1 MLKTRETALFALMV
15 AGMFSAGCDEAVPP
29 DKQAGG
35 RVADIRQP
43 AVAGQFYPGTKAGLS
58 ADVKARLDKAP
69 ATGLPA
75 EGINGILVPHAGY
88 VFSADTAA
96 VAYKALIGAQ
106 FDIIVILGPPHRA
119 PVPFAAVG
127 AYDAFRTPLGDVPVA
142 KDAAAALINAG
153 VPFTREAHEEEHD
166 IEVQLPFIQT
176 LFPGTPILPIL
187 VGTDQP
193 EEESRLAAVVFKV
206 LKDKK
211 ALVVISSD
219 LSHYPDADT
228 ARASD
233 TAFLKAVESFDVA
246 KVRDTI
252 SFCETTYRDHGL
264 VTAACGQNALLTGM
278 LLLGM
283 METSGAKLLDYRN
296 SGDTPVYGDKARV
309 VGYGAVAFFRK
320 EAPVKQDNK
329 EQKLSKAARKELL
342 TIARRA
348 VEAAVNGQPAP
359 EITCKTPELQVK
371 RGVFVTLKNHGDL
384 RGCLG
389 IFEGNEP
396 LWLQIRDMAR
406 DSATEDPR
414 FVGDRITPKELKEVD
429 IEISVLSELK
439 PTKDPLSIRLGIDG
453 IYIKKGWHSGVYL
466 PQVATETGW
475 TKEQFLSH
483 CCNDKAG
490 LSPDAWKDPG
500 TQVLTF
506 TAEVFGEKE
515 EEGGG

>member
-1 MLKTRETALFALMV
+1 
-15 AGMFSAGCDEAVPP
+15 
-29 DKQAGG
+29 
-35 RVADIRQP
+35 
-43 AVAGQFYPGTKAGLS
+43 
-58 ADVKARLDKAP
+58 
-69 ATGLPA
+69 
-75 EGINGILVPHAGY
+75 
-88 VFSADTAA
+88 
-96 VAYKALIGAQ
+96 
-106 FDIIVILGPPHRA
+106 
-119 PVPFAAVG
+119 VPFATVG
-127 AYDAFRTPLGDVPVA
+127 AYDAFHTPLGDVPVA
-142 KDAAAALINAG
+142 KEAAAALIKAG
-153 VPFTREAHEEEHD
+153 VPFTRQAHEEEHD

-176 LFPGTPILPIL
+176 LLPSTPILPVL

-193 EEESRLAAVVFKV
+193 DEEKRLASTIFNVI
-206 LKDKK
+206 KDKK
-211 ALVVISSD
+211 ALVVVSSD

-233 TAFLKAVESFDVA
+233 TAFLKAVESFDVS

-252 SFCETTYRDHGL
+252 TFCETKYRDHGL
-264 VTAACGQNALLTGM
+264 GTAACGQNALLTGM

-296 SGDTPVYGDKARV
+296 SGDNPVYGDKAKV

-320 EAPVKQDNK
+320 EAPVKQEKD
-329 EQKLSKAARKELL
+329 EKLGKAARKELL

-406 DSATEDPR
+406 DSTLEDPR
-414 FVGDRITPKELKEVD
+414 FVGDRITPKELKDVD

-439 PTKDPLSIRLGIDG
+439 PTRDPLSIRLGIDG
-453 IYIKKGWHSGVYL
+453 IYIKKGWHSGVFL

-475 TKEQFLSH
+475 TKEEFLSF
-483 CCNDKAG
+483 CCSHKAG
-490 LSPDAWKDPG
+490 LAPDAWKDPD

-506 TAEVFGEKE
+506 TADVFGEKE
-515 EEGGG
+515 EEDK

>member
-1 MLKTRETALFALMV
+1 MMLKIRLTALLALILT
-15 AGMFSAGCDEAVPP
+15 GTFSAGCEEAVTP
-29 DKQAGG
+29 DKQASG
-35 RVADIRQP
+35 RAPDVRPP
-43 AVAGQFYPGTKAGLS
+43 AVAGQFYPGTKAALA

-69 ATGLPA
+69 AAGLPA
-75 EGINGILVPHAGY
+75 ETINGILVPHAGY

-96 VAYKALIGAQ
+96 VAYKALTGAH
-106 FDIIVILGPPHRA
+106 FDLIVILGPPHRA

-142 KDAAAALINAG
+142 RDAAAALITAG
-153 VPFTREAHEEEHD
+153 VPFTKAAHEEEHD

-176 LFPGTPILPIL
+176 LFPGTPILPVL

-193 EEESRLAAVVFKV
+193 EEEKRLAGIIFNAIKG
-206 LKDKK
+206 KK
-211 ALVVISSD
+211 ALVVVSSD

-233 TAFLKAVESFDVA
+233 TAFLKAVESFDVS

-252 SFCETTYRDHGL
+252 TFCETKYRDHGL
-264 VTAACGQNALLTGM
+264 GTAACGQNALLTGM

-296 SGDTPVYGDKARV
+296 SGDTPGYENKARV

-320 EAPVKQDNK
+320 EAPVKQEKD
-329 EQKLSKAARKELL
+329 EKLGKAARKELL

-359 EITCKTPELQVK
+359 EISCKTPELQVK

-396 LWLQIRDMAR
+396 LWLQVRDMAR
-406 DSATEDPR
+406 DSTTEDPR
-414 FVGDRITPKELKEVD
+414 FVGDRITPKELKDVD

-439 PTKDPLSIRLGIDG
+439 PTRDPLSIRLGIDG
-453 IYIKKGWHSGVYL
+453 IYIKKGWHSGVFL

-475 TKEQFLSH
+475 TKEEFLSY
-483 CCNDKAG
+483 CCSHKAG
-490 LSPDAWKDPG
+490 LSPDAWKDPD

-506 TAEVFGEKE
+506 TADVFGEKE
-515 EEGGG
+515 EGGE